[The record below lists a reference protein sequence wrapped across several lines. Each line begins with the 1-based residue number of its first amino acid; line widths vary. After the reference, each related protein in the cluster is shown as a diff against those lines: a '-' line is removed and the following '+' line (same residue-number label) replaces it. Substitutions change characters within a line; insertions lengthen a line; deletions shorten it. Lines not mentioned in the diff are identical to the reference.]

1 MSNEPIKRIVI
12 HCTAT
17 PEGRHVTRDEI
28 RGWHKAKG
36 WKDIGYHWVLYLDG
50 TIVKGRDES
59 VIGAHVEGYNTG
71 SIGVVYVGGLDKDG
85 KPKDTRTPE
94 QKLALGKVVKELRQR
109 YPKAEI
115 LGHRDLSPDKDHD
128 GVVEPSEWMKACPSF
143 DVKSEI
149 KGWLK

>member
-1 MSNEPIKRIVI
+1 
-12 HCTAT
+12 
-17 PEGRHVTRDEI
+17 
-28 RGWHKAKG
+28 
-36 WKDIGYHWVLYLDG
+36 
-50 TIVKGRDES
+50 
-59 VIGAHVEGYNTG
+59 
-71 SIGVVYVGGLDKDG
+71 VVYVGGLDKDG